1 MQLVALLL
9 AFVGTISPVRQQDVR
24 FSYRSGCPVAPA
36 ELRLVRVSYR
46 GFDGRSH
53 VGALVAHRRVARDV
67 VAVFRGLYLAGFPL
81 RRMTPVSA
89 FRGSDDA
96 SMAADNTSG
105 FNCRRAVGGSGW
117 SEHSYGTAIDVNPVE
132 NPYVLGGRVLPP
144 AGRAYAVRTHVRGG
158 MAVRGGVLVRA
169 FGSIGWKWG
178 GRWTGSPDYQHFSLS
193 GR

>member
-24 FSYRSGCPVAPA
+24 FSYRSGCPVPPA
-36 ELRLVRVSYR
+36 ELRLVSVSYR

-53 VGALVAHRRVARDV
+53 VGALVVHRRVAHDV
-67 VAVFRGLYLAGFPL
+67 VAVFRELYLAGFPV
-81 RRMTPVSA
+81 RRMTPVAA
-89 FRGSDDA
+89 FHGSDDA

-105 FNCRRAVGGSGW
+105 FNCRRAVGGPGW

-144 AGRAYAVRTHVRGG
+144 AGRAYLGRTHVRRG

-169 FGSIGWKWG
+169 FGSVGWKWG
-178 GRWTGSPDYQHFSLS
+178 GRWSGSPDYQHFSVS

>member
-36 ELRLVRVSYR
+36 ELRLVRVSYQ
-46 GFDGRSH
+46 GFDGRTH
-53 VGALVAHRRVARDV
+53 VGALVVRRRVARDV
-67 VAVFRGLYLAGFPL
+67 LNVFRGLYLAGFPI
-81 RRMTPVSA
+81 RRVTPVSA

-132 NPYVLGGRVLPP
+132 NPYVLNRRVLPP
-144 AGRAYAVRTHVRGG
+144 AGRPYVVRTRVRRG
-158 MAVRGGVLVRA
+158 MAVRSGVLVRE
-169 FGSIGWKWG
+169 FESIGWKWG
-178 GRWTGSPDYQHFSLS
+178 GRWAGSPDYQHFSLS